1 MGDQILQAINMVLL
15 DPVCLVLILMGV
27 VVGIIFGAV
36 PGLSSTM
43 ALILFLPM
51 SFGMEPMKGIAL
63 LVGLY
68 LGGMSG
74 GLISAILLKIPG
86 TPSSIATVFDG
97 GPMAEQGKA
106 GKALGIGILA
116 SFVGGLISILAL
128 MFISPYLAKVT
139 LAFTSAEYF
148 AIAMFALTIISSLS
162 GKSLINGILAG
173 FFGIALS
180 LVGIAPIDGAIR
192 FTFGQSKLYG
202 GFNQVVILIG
212 IYAVT
217 DIIRAG
223 FERKS
228 ILSSGEKKTFKMDSL
243 YGIKLGDFFKRW
255 LNIIRSAL
263 IGLGIG
269 ILPGIG
275 GSTASLLAYTA
286 AKGMSKHPET
296 FGKGEVDGVIASET
310 SNNAVIGGSLIPLI
324 TMGIPGNVATAV
336 FLGGLTIHGISPGPL
351 VFTKSGQ
358 FIYGIFIALIIA
370 NIFMLIAER
379 AGLRVFVKLLD
390 IPKYYLLP
398 IVLMCCVIGAYCSKF
413 TTFDVYCVFIFGL
426 IGVLFKYLKV
436 PATPLIIG
444 FILGNMTETNFRQAL
459 MQTGG
464 SWSIF
469 ITRPISLIF
478 LLLALASV
486 AWTIIKQFRNKKTG
500 KVEAEEEES

>member
-1 MGDQILQAINMVLL
+1 MDQILQAIQLVLL
-15 DPVCLVLILMGV
+15 DPVCLALIFLGV
-27 VVGIIFGAV
+27 VVGIIFGSI

-51 SFGMEPMKGIAL
+51 SFGMDPMRGIAL
-63 LVGLY
+63 LIGLY

-97 GPMAEQGKA
+97 GPMADKGQA
-106 GKALGIGILA
+106 GKAIGIGILA

-148 AIAMFALTIISSLS
+148 AIALFALTIISSLS
-162 GKSLINGILAG
+162 GNNMINGILAG
-173 FFGIALS
+173 FLGIALA

-192 FTFGQSKLYG
+192 FTFGESKLYG

-217 DIIRAG
+217 DIIRTG
-223 FERKS
+223 FERKN
-228 ILSSGEKKTFKMDSL
+228 ILSTATKKTYKMDSL
-243 YGIKLGDFFKRW
+243 YGIKLGEFFKRG
-255 LNIIRSAL
+255 LNVLRSAL

-286 AKGMSKHPET
+286 AKNSSKHPET
-296 FGKGEVDGVIASET
+296 FGTGDVDGLIASET

-370 NIFMLIAER
+370 NIFMLIVER
-379 AGLRVFVKLLD
+379 AGLRVFVKMLD
-390 IPKYYLLP
+390 VPKYYLLP
-398 IVLMCCVIGAYCSKF
+398 IVTVCCIIGAYCSKF

-426 IGVLFKYLKV
+426 LGVLFKFLKI

-444 FILGNMTETNFRQAL
+444 FILGSMTETNFRQAL

-464 SWSIF
+464 NWSIF
-469 ITRPISLIF
+469 VTRPISAIF
-478 LLLALASV
+478 LAVAVLSV
-486 AWTIIKQFRNKKTG
+486 ALTIRKHLKNRKAG
-500 KVEAEEEES
+500 KDVPEEEEA

>member
-1 MGDQILQAINMVLL
+1 MVLL

-212 IYAVT
+212 VYAVT

-228 ILSSGEKKTFKMDSL
+228 ILSNGEKKTFKMDSL

-469 ITRPISLIF
+469 VTRPISLIF